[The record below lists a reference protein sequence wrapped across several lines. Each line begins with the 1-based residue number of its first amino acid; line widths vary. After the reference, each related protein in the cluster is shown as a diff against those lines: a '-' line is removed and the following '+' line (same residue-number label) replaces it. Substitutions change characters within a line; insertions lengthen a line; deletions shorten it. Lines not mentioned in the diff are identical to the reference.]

1 MYEITLCSV
10 LIEHTYSNT
19 TEREGLGEQMTSL
32 WKQLTLSVPSSIH
45 TTDYH
50 MFAFPP
56 KCSEAGHR
64 HSVKVSF
71 QTGILPH
78 NTSGTRV

>member
-32 WKQLTLSVPSSIH
+32 WKQTDFICSLLDTH
-45 TTDYH
+45 DYH
-50 MFAFPP
+50 VFVFPP